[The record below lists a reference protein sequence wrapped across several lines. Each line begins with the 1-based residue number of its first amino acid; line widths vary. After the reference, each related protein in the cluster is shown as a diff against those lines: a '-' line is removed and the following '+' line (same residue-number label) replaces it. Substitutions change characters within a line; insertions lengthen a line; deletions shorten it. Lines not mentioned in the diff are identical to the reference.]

1 MQTNDIKAI
10 VRQAVKQF
18 QASQAGREIDSDD
31 YLDPIADVIR
41 TWEWNRQDVADVRV
55 AILSLP
61 YGADTELLHSA
72 FPDIVGKFH
81 ETVPVQLRNRAEY
94 LDGDRINRMQ
104 ILAIDYS
111 NRALVSRMYGD
122 EADTYQM
129 VVMSLDE
136 AVVELAGYL
145 RGGNFGSEL
154 DDPEVRLHLREEAGD
169 GADVPNQPNESK
181 GIAMATKV
189 LQIWQ
194 AACGSWSGWIVHDG
208 DPGYPAE
215 HCTSAPDVE
224 QFLRELGAEF
234 DSVELLSEAP
244 IGEFTPPHKVGP
256 QGQSIVHATRYTLNV
271 LQLWITGKI
280 GWCDVIYCYK
290 TRPIYVAGKGGYH
303 QVDPTWSPAG
313 DA

>member
-18 QASQAGREIDSDD
+18 EASQAGREIDSDD

-94 LDGDRINRMQ
+94 LEGDRINRMQ
-104 ILAIDYS
+104 ILAIDCS

-136 AVVELAGYL
+136 AAFELAGYL
-145 RGGNFGSEL
+145 RGGNFASEL
-154 DDPEVRLHLREEAGD
+154 DDPEVQFHLREEAGD
-169 GADVPNQPNESK
+169 YV
-181 GIAMATKV
+181 
-189 LQIWQ
+189 
-194 AACGSWSGWIVHDG
+194 
-208 DPGYPAE
+208 
-215 HCTSAPDVE
+215 DVE
-224 QFLRELGAEF
+224 GTQEEWDALSDEERAAEWKTFHELNADGTADEMYFYRILMNTFL
-234 DSVELLSEAP
+234 
-244 IGEFTPPHKVGP
+244 IG
-256 QGQSIVHATRYTLNV
+256 
-271 LQLWITGKI
+271 
-280 GWCDVIYCYK
+280 YC
-290 TRPIYVAGKGGYH
+290 GH
-303 QVDPTWSPAG
+303 
-313 DA
+313 